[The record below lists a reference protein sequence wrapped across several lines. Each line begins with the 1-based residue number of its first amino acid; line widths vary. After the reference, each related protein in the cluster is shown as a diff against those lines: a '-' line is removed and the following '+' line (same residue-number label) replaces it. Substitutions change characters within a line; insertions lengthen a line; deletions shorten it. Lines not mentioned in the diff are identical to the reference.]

1 MALRYLLDTNVIS
14 EALRPRPDDGVL
26 KKLKE
31 HEREICTAAIVWH
44 ELVYGAARLPDGQK
58 RALIERYLDDVVLPS
73 LPLLP
78 YDANAAAWHADER
91 ARLEKKGKTPP
102 FVDGMIAAVAK
113 VHGLKLVTDNL
124 ADYGGF
130 DLEIERWHTR

>member
-1 MALRYLLDTNVIS
+1 MALRFLLDTNVIS
-14 EALRPRPDDGVL
+14 AGLRPRPDEGLL
-26 KKLKE
+26 KKLKN

-44 ELVYGAARLPDGQK
+44 ELVYGAARLPEGQ
-58 RALIERYLDDVVLPS
+58 RRTLIEKYLDEVVLPS

-113 VHGLKLVTDNL
+113 VNGLALITDNTS
-124 ADYGGF
+124 DYTGF
-130 DLEIERWHTR
+130 DLDVENWHTR